1 MSHLRCPILDVSF
14 RVKLPILFQCLF
26 LSKNHMGKLGI
37 HLFLEV
43 YTKHIQ
49 SDEIQLNEK
58 AKLNAKNS
66 L

>member
-1 MSHLRCPILDVSF
+1 
-14 RVKLPILFQCLF
+14 
-26 LSKNHMGKLGI
+26 MGKLGI
-37 HLFLEV
+37 YLFLEV